1 MTDRTVSEDRYA
13 QTSAS
18 KPIIDPPSNEHLS
31 PIDRMAS
38 LLAHPDWN
46 PTREQVADLIDRA
59 FRSGAESAAE
69 QAYEQGRADEIAR
82 QTELNLHAIRA
93 AIDTPP
99 FSAAALEAD
108 RRKRAHRARYD
119 EWARHPHRRD
129 YPGGPVEAW

>member
-1 MTDRTVSEDRYA
+1 VSDRTVSEDRNA
-13 QTSAS
+13 RTSAS
-18 KPIIDPPSNEHLS
+18 KPIIDPSANGHLS

-46 PTREQVADLIDRA
+46 PTREQVADLIARA
-59 FRSGAESAAE
+59 FQSGAESAAE

-93 AIDTPP
+93 AIDTPS
-99 FSAAALEAD
+99 FSAAAIEAD
-108 RRKRAHRARYD
+108 RRKQAHRARWD

-129 YPGGPVEAW
+129 HLGGAVAAW